1 MRTQWAVMPQLP
13 QRQQR
18 VRSKVLPFQ
27 DKRSGWST
35 IAGNEQR
42 TWCGNHVQAISL
54 DERAPRPIVSPVVC
68 SWSFRCAACL
78 PLLSFFLFLLVRS
91 ARISCLS
98 RTARGGVSQGA
109 IWPNAVDLQYALRP
123 VAPWERALTGQ
134 PPAIGLDT
142 TPRPLRLMIWAC
154 LDRPWSLL
162 PAEPRVRPLVGHF
175 RLAPKGT

>member
-1 MRTQWAVMPQLP
+1 MEGTRPVRTQWAVMPQLP

-35 IAGNEQR
+35 IAGYAQR

-98 RTARGGVSQGA
+98 RTARGGVSRGA
-109 IWPNAVDLQYALRP
+109 VGPIMPLAHGMGHASTAGVNGTLR
-123 VAPWERALTGQ
+123 
-134 PPAIGLDT
+134 D
-142 TPRPLRLMIWAC
+142 PR
-154 LDRPWSLL
+154 
-162 PAEPRVRPLVGHF
+162 GKH
-175 RLAPKGT
+175 KGGRSSTAHD

>member
-1 MRTQWAVMPQLP
+1 MEGTRPVRTQWAVMPQLP

-35 IAGNEQR
+35 IAGYAQR

-78 PLLSFFLFLLVRS
+78 PLLSFFLFFAGTICTHKLLIAHSSRGCVT
-91 ARISCLS
+91 SCPF
-98 RTARGGVSQGA
+98 G
-109 IWPNAVDLQYALRP
+109 PNAVGLQYGLHGLGWSQRLFVISRIKGAEQWPAFQKFAALP
-123 VAPWERALTGQ
+123 
-134 PPAIGLDT
+134 I
-142 TPRPLRLMIWAC
+142 
-154 LDRPWSLL
+154 
-162 PAEPRVRPLVGHF
+162 
-175 RLAPKGT
+175 

>member
-1 MRTQWAVMPQLP
+1 MEGIRPVRTQWAVMPQLP

-35 IAGNEQR
+35 IAGYAQR

-78 PLLSFFLFLLVRS
+78 PLLSFFLFFAGTICTHKLLIAHSSRGCVTRCSWPPMTLAARYGTCVYDWGQRPSTIHKGDKGRRS
-91 ARISCLS
+91 S
-98 RTARGGVSQGA
+98 TAQ
-109 IWPNAVDLQYALRP
+109 L
-123 VAPWERALTGQ
+123 
-134 PPAIGLDT
+134 
-142 TPRPLRLMIWAC
+142 PL
-154 LDRPWSLL
+154 
-162 PAEPRVRPLVGHF
+162 
-175 RLAPKGT
+175 